1 MIETEYKAYYIAVLT
16 SDKNLEKELLK
27 LAKKEP
33 WISINKT
40 EDSKLVI
47 VCNDTTIDSFDKD
60 LFYIKLMTKNLKKEE
75 GYNSYIYC
83 EDDKVAVIDLI
94 KALGC
99 NLISIDADDLM
110 KITNN
115 KSLDLIRFEIKNLDD
130 TKSFIEKANINVI
143 NKNCLVMIYGNMNLS
158 VSKMDKIISTIGF
171 NWKDFY
177 YVAILDKAL
186 KDDEIVLSLLIE
198 R

>member
-1 MIETEYKAYYIAVLT
+1 MIETEYKANYITVLT
-16 SDKNLEKELLK
+16 SDKSFEKELLK
-27 LAKKEP
+27 LVKKEP

-60 LFYIKLMTKNLKKEE
+60 LFYIKLMIKNSKKEE

-115 KSLDLIRFEIKNLDD
+115 KSLDLIRFEIKDLED
-130 TKSFIEKANINVI
+130 TKSLIEKSNINVI

-158 VSKMDKIISTIGF
+158 LATVDEIIHSFKF
-171 NWKDFY
+171 NVDFY
-177 YVAILDKAL
+177 YVAILDETL
-186 KDDEIVLSLLIE
+186 KDNEIVLSLLIE
-198 R
+198 Q

>member
-1 MIETEYKAYYIAVLT
+1 MIETEHKSYYIAILT

-27 LAKKEP
+27 LVKEQP

-40 EDSKLVI
+40 EESKLVI
-47 VCNDTTIDSFDKD
+47 VCNDTTIDSFNND
-60 LFYIKLMTKNLKKEE
+60 LFYIKLITKNSKKEE
-75 GYNSYIYC
+75 GYNSYIYS

-99 NLISIDADDLM
+99 NMVSIDDNDLM

-115 KSLDLIRFEIKNLDD
+115 KSFDLIRFDIKDLSD
-130 TKSFIEKANINVI
+130 TKSFIEKAKINVT
-143 NKNCLVMIYGNMNLS
+143 NKNCLVMIYGNRNLCLYK
-158 VSKMDKIISTIGF
+158 VDGIISCFDF
-171 NWKDFY
+171 NIDFY
-177 YVAILDKAL
+177 FVVILNDEL

>member
-1 MIETEYKAYYIAVLT
+1 MIETEHKSYYIAILT

-27 LAKKEP
+27 LVKEQP

-47 VCNDTTIDSFDKD
+47 VCNDTTIDSFNND
-60 LFYIKLMTKNLKKEE
+60 LFYIKLITKNSKKEE
-75 GYNSYIYC
+75 GYNSYIYS

-99 NLISIDADDLM
+99 NMVSIDDNDLM

-115 KSLDLIRFEIKNLDD
+115 KSFDLIRFDIKDLSD
-130 TKSFIEKANINVI
+130 TKSFIEKAKINVT
-143 NKNCLVMIYGNMNLS
+143 NKNCLVMIYGNRNLCLYK
-158 VSKMDKIISTIGF
+158 VDGIISCFDF
-171 NWKDFY
+171 NIDFY
-177 YVAILDKAL
+177 FVVILNDEL

>member
-1 MIETEYKAYYIAVLT
+1 MIETEYKANYITVLT
-16 SDKNLEKELLK
+16 SDKSFEKELLK
-27 LAKKEP
+27 LVKKEP

-60 LFYIKLMTKNLKKEE
+60 LFYIKLMTKNSNKEE

-94 KALGC
+94 KALDC
-99 NLISIDADDLM
+99 NLISIDADDLK

-115 KSLDLIRFEIKNLDD
+115 KSLDLIRFEIKDLED
-130 TKSFIEKANINVI
+130 TKSLIEKSNINVI

-158 VSKMDKIISTIGF
+158 LATVDEIIHSFKF
-171 NWKDFY
+171 NIDFY
-177 YVAILDKAL
+177 YVAILDEAL
-186 KDDEIVLSLLIE
+186 KDNEIVLSLLIE
-198 R
+198 Q

>member
-1 MIETEYKAYYIAVLT
+1 MIETEYKANYITVLT
-16 SDKNLEKELLK
+16 SDKSFEKELLN
-27 LAKKEP
+27 LVKKEP

-47 VCNDTTIDSFDKD
+47 VCNDTTIDSFDKN
-60 LFYIKLMTKNLKKEE
+60 LFYIKLMIKNSKKEE

-94 KALGC
+94 KALDC

-115 KSLDLIRFEIKNLDD
+115 KSLDLIRFEIKDLED
-130 TKSFIEKANINVI
+130 TKSLIEKSNINVI

-158 VSKMDKIISTIGF
+158 LATVDEIIHSFKF
-171 NWKDFY
+171 NIDFY
-177 YVAILDKAL
+177 YVAILDETL
-186 KDDEIVLSLLIE
+186 KDNEIVLSLLIE
-198 R
+198 Q